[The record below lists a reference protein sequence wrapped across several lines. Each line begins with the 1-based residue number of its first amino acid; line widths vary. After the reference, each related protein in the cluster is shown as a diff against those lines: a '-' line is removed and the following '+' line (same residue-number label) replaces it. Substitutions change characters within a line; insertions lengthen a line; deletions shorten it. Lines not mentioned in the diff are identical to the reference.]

1 MKVNVT
7 SHILA
12 REPEKGGADACLW
25 RVDGETVIAA
35 LADGAGAAQAG
46 AEASKRIVESIVSN
60 YSARPREW
68 SPQRALHEFARAIN
82 ETLYRESMS
91 RFDSPELVSTLCVTV
106 LEGDRLYG
114 MNLGDSRV
122 YLGRAGSLQQLSK
135 DHVDAEYGHILCR
148 AVGLRPD
155 VEPHCFETDILDGDI
170 AILCSDGVSN
180 VLPAD
185 QLADQAR
192 SRVSA
197 RALVQHARELAK
209 EEQLDD
215 MSAVVIDVA
224 KAGKLRATRSLPLEI
239 PESPK
244 RGDVVDGYQLIR
256 SLAGNDRVW
265 LAHKD
270 DRRWTL
276 KFAPIEARDD
286 EDILAR
292 FVKEAWNASRAAEAA
307 PDCFVSASTPERAT
321 ARYYVQEFLDA
332 PSLKRMLQSR
342 ALSVEEAVALG
353 AMLCTGGS
361 RLLGLNLV
369 HGDVKPDNI
378 LVESQY
384 DHLQFKLIDLGS
396 AAGVFSVTTRAGTAS
411 YLAPERFHGAPI
423 SERTEVFAI
432 GVTLFEALTRKFPYG
447 EIERFQT
454 PTFHEA
460 RRPSALNPNVPPW
473 LDHVIL
479 RALSVDPDRRYQ
491 HYTELAFDLSNPDR
505 VEPFFRK
512 DAPLLERDPLTF
524 YRTGFW
530 ILLLITLALLFRLLS
545 AH

>member
-1 MKVNVT
+1 
-7 SHILA
+7 
-12 REPEKGGADACLW
+12 LW
-25 RVDGETVIAA
+25 RVDGETVIAV
-35 LADGAGAAQAG
+35 LADGVGASQVG
-46 AEASKRIVESIVSN
+46 AEAAKRIVESIVSN

-68 SPQRALHEFARAIN
+68 SPQRALAEFARTIN
-82 ETLYRESMS
+82 ETLYRESLA
-91 RFDSPELVSTLCVTV
+91 RFESTELVSTLSVTV

-114 MNLGDSRV
+114 LNVGDSRV
-122 YLGRAGSLQQLSK
+122 YLSRSGSVRQLSM
-135 DHVDAEYGHILCR
+135 DHVDEMHRHVLRR
-148 AVGLRPD
+148 AIGLAPE
-155 VEPHCFETDILDGDI
+155 VEPHCFETDILDGDL

-185 QLADQAR
+185 QIAQQAR

-197 RALVQHARELAK
+197 RALVQHARECAK

-239 PESPK
+239 PEAPK

-265 LAHKD
+265 LAFKD

-276 KFAPIEARDD
+276 KFAPVEARDD
-286 EDILAR
+286 EEALAR
-292 FVKEAWNASRAAEAA
+292 FVKEAWNACRAAEAA
-307 PDCFVSASTPERAT
+307 PTLFVSAHTPEHAT
-321 ARYYVQEFLDA
+321 ARYYVQEFIEA
-332 PSLKRMLQSR
+332 PSLKGMLKSR
-342 ALSVEEAVALG
+342 ALSVDETVKLG
-353 AMLCTGGS
+353 ESLCTGGS

-369 HGDVKPDNI
+369 HGDIKPENI

-396 AAGVFSVTTRAGTAS
+396 AAEVFSVTNRAGTAS

-423 SERTEVFAI
+423 SERTEIFAI

-454 PTFHEA
+454 PVFHEA
-460 RRPSALNPNVPPW
+460 KKPSALNPNVPEW
-473 LDHVIL
+473 LDHVLL
-479 RALSVDPDRRYQ
+479 RALSVDPVLRYQ
-491 HYTELAFDLSNPDR
+491 HFTELAFDLTHPDR

-512 DAPLLERDPLTF
+512 DAPLLERNPLGF

-530 ILLLITLALLFRLLS
+530 VQLVITIYLTFRLLS
-545 AH
+545 AN